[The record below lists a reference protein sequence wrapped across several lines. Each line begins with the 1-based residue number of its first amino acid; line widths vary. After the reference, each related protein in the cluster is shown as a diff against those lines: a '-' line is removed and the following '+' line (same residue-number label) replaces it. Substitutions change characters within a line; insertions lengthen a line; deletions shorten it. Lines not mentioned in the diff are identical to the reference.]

1 MPGEWFWIGVIV
13 LLAAALILPRLV
25 PEPIPSTQAAAPTP
39 LAWNPERRRWTQ
51 SIVFGG
57 GVIEVCL
64 DGDATGP
71 SADAMGGWLDLR
83 SQLDEVW
90 QSVIRFAIRE
100 TAQNGVQ
107 MYEPDEFGL
116 SRVDLCP
123 EDPFGGGDTVFT
135 FEVAS
140 DPGTTFIVPMR
151 DGRMLSLQR
160 AS

>member
-1 MPGEWFWIGVIV
+1 MPTEWFWIGVI
-13 LLAAALILPRLV
+13 LLFAAALILPRLV
-25 PEPIPSTQAAAPTP
+25 PEPIPTASAEPTP
-39 LAWNPERRRWTQ
+39 LVWKPERRRWCQ
-51 SIVFGG
+51 SILFGG

-83 SQLDEVW
+83 SQLDDTW
-90 QSVIRFAIRE
+90 QTVIRFAIKE
-100 TAQNGVQ
+100 TAENGVQ
-107 MYEPDEFGL
+107 IYEPDELGL

-123 EDPFGGGDTVFT
+123 EDPIGGGDTVFT
-135 FEVAS
+135 FEAAS

-151 DGRMLSLQR
+151 DGRPLSLQR